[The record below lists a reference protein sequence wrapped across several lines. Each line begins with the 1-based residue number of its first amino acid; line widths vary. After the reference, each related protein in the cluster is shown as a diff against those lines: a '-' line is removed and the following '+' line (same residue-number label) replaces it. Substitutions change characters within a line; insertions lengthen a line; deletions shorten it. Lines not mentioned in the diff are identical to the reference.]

1 MNSLIETFWNVC
13 RFRLGPQDLPAS
25 QALFIGTLLL
35 YVLMSTIISGFEMAP
50 ERALLSAI
58 VEVALML
65 GMTRMMLWVRDLWPR
80 FQQTSTALLGTGILF
95 GFVAVPLMWWQSQYE
110 KPMDAF
116 VPSLLIFILFVWSVA
131 VTGHILRHALNT
143 PFYVGVLLS
152 LLYTYVSITI
162 LRAIFVTSTGS

>member
-1 MNSLIETFWNVC
+1 MNSLIETFWNIC

-25 QALFIGTLLL
+25 QNLFIGALLL
-35 YVLMSTIISGFEMAP
+35 YALISTIIGGFELPP

-58 VEVALML
+58 VELVLML
-65 GMTRMMLWVRDLWPR
+65 GMIRMMLWVRDLWPR
-80 FQQTSTALLGTGILF
+80 FQQTVTALLGTGVLF
-95 GFVAVPLMWWQSQYE
+95 GFVAVPLMWWQSQYAQ
-110 KPMDAF
+110 PMDAF
-116 VPSLLIFILFVWSVA
+116 APSLLIFILFAWSVA

-162 LRAIFVTSTGS
+162 LRALFVTGS